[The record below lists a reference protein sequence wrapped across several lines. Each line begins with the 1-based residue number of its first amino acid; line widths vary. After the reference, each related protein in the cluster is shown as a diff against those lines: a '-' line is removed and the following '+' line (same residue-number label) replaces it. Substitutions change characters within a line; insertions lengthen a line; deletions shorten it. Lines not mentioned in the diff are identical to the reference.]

1 MSRPQRQRERERKET
16 VERESVK
23 QNKYSRW
30 GVVAANGKKS
40 PFAACLLICFL
51 FLLASCVSLA
61 TCLLSQ
67 LDLVLHSLSKSEIS
81 TNSQQREGT
90 ETRKER
96 EREMRKENY

>member
-1 MSRPQRQRERERKET
+1 MSRPLRQREET

-81 TNSQQREGT
+81 TNSQQQQEGA
-90 ETRKER
+90 
-96 EREMRKENY
+96 EMGK